1 MKKEKILIQT
11 NNYCL
16 GWLPDE
22 HNQRQ
27 TLIPPARCARWGE
40 ISEKATICM
49 LQSKHNTQKAA

>member
-22 HNQRQ
+22 HNQLDR
-27 TLIPPARCARWGE
+27 LYI
-40 ISEKATICM
+40 IVKAVSCENSVAKPIYVSCVT
-49 LQSKHNTQKAA
+49 